1 MILEY
6 LKHLKKRWYIFLI
19 VVFVIGGMA
28 YFGQSYMYAR
38 EKGGSGK
45 SIEIDVYRLLN
56 IDVASLEST
65 KTGETLDYDMSL
77 LWTRSTLLS
86 ELADYYTENYNME
99 EICPGWDNMALKY
112 QVEWIQEQF
121 QLYHVPNSMI
131 YEVRFYKVIAESK
144 QEEIQPIMEEMM
156 NDYIDKAMESVSL
169 VEKDLKYEV
178 AKEKTYIRNQIVE
191 AENTFKVK
199 EFALAGVLGVL
210 GGLFVITVL
219 FIKKK

>member
-1 MILEY
+1 MVYFSFSGTCDRRSSLFRTVLFIR
-6 LKHLKKRWYIFLI
+6 KR
-19 VVFVIGGMA
+19 
-28 YFGQSYMYAR
+28 
-38 EKGGSGK
+38 KGGAGK
-45 SIEIDVYRLLN
+45 SIEVDVYRLLN

-86 ELADYYTENYNME
+86 ELADSYTENYDME
-99 EICPGWDNMALKY
+99 QVCPGWGNMALKY

-144 QEEIQPIMEEMM
+144 QEEIQPVMEEMM

-210 GGLFVITVL
+210 GGLFVITIL
-219 FIKKK
+219 FVRKK

>member
-1 MILEY
+1 
-6 LKHLKKRWYIFLI
+6 
-19 VVFVIGGMA
+19 
-28 YFGQSYMYAR
+28 
-38 EKGGSGK
+38 
-45 SIEIDVYRLLN
+45 
-56 IDVASLEST
+56 
-65 KTGETLDYDMSL
+65 MSL

-86 ELADYYTENYNME
+86 ELADSYTENYDME
-99 EICPGWDNMALKY
+99 QVCPGWGNMALKY

-144 QEEIQPIMEEMM
+144 QEEIQPVMEEMM

-210 GGLFVITVL
+210 GGLFVITIL
-219 FIKKK
+219 

>member
-1 MILEY
+1 MVYFSFSGTCDRRSSLFRTVLFIR
-6 LKHLKKRWYIFLI
+6 KRKRR
-19 VVFVIGGMA
+19 
-28 YFGQSYMYAR
+28 SRKRHSTRTAR
-38 EKGGSGK
+38 K
-45 SIEIDVYRLLN
+45 SIEVDVYRLLN

-86 ELADYYTENYNME
+86 ELADSYTENYDME
-99 EICPGWDNMALKY
+99 QVCPGWGNMALKY

-144 QEEIQPIMEEMM
+144 QEEIQPVMEEMM

-210 GGLFVITVL
+210 GGLFVITIL
-219 FIKKK
+219 FVRKK

>member
-6 LKHLKKRWYIFLI
+6 LKHLKRKWYIFLLA
-19 VVFVIGGMA
+19 VLVIGGAA
-28 YFGQSYMYAR
+28 YFGQSYLYAK
-38 EKGGSGK
+38 EKGEAGK
-45 SIEIDVYRLLN
+45 NLSMSVYRLLN
-56 IDVASLEST
+56 IDGSFTGKHEEP
-65 KTGETLDYDMSL
+65 GETLDYDMSL

-86 ELADYYTENYNME
+86 ELADSYTENYDME
-99 EICPGWDNMALKY
+99 QVCPGWGNMALKY

-144 QEEIQPIMEEMM
+144 QEEIQPVMEEMM
-156 NDYIDKAMESVSL
+156 NDYIEKAMESVSL

-199 EFALAGVLGVL
+199 EFALAG
-210 GGLFVITVL
+210 FWE
-219 FIKKK
+219 F